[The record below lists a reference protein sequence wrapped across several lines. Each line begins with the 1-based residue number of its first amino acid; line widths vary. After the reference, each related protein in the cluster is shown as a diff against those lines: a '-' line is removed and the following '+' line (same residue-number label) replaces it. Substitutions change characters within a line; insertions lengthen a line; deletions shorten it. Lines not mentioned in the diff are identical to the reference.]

1 MVKNESLPNLRHVQV
16 TYFEDKRI
24 STPSGRLIL
33 DQVADIIRNPRCTF
47 LGGKVLQLST
57 TAHKMLGRGDKQAYD
72 HWKGKMPAFTPGGCF
87 GESRAIKNCIAET
100 GLALIDFDH
109 LSEEMCQ
116 EVLKKAKTHP
126 SVVFAWRSL
135 SREGIHLLIAL
146 PDSGTF
152 KENIKPAQRQII
164 KDLAISGLKLDEA
177 CSDVSRLCF
186 FNYDPD
192 LFVNW
197 EAESMKID
205 PDVMASVQT
214 PRRKDVPRRGVC
226 NRPDIRLAMAGAE
239 RYFQAKMAGK
249 VQGSTATPTAGLA
262 GWFNARGYDEAEAVE
277 ACWKQFGSRIGQT
290 EKDFR
295 KDFSFVYRKYA
306 DQFASKK
313 DEAPF
318 EGAALAAEAA
328 IDVLEKDIEL
338 LVLPKEVYE
347 LLPNFFTDVLKLEK
361 REVHEADAVVFG
373 LLPLLGA
380 ALSNTEVYEG
390 KWVFPSTYTVV
401 VGKPASG
408 KGVVSQIQFLSALWE
423 NHLQKYYEGNDTQPV
438 HRVGGDITLA
448 KHVETMETNGVYP
461 LLQHD
466 SEMNAMAK
474 ANKNRDTG
482 GYDTVLNKAYE
493 GEDVLRSTKT
503 AGHIVVHQPKLQLS
517 MTGTKGQFFN
527 AFETNEN
534 GLTTRI
540 LGYVMPEKVMYKKL
554 PYIESEDALKE
565 REKAG
570 LQERYE
576 QLAASQANRNT
587 PLRFV
592 LSEKHTGKLNK
603 FIEKQLEDGSDTPYE
618 ESTIIRMRAK
628 VIRIAAILSAVRL
641 SETNGDAELDPYF
654 TGYLTIDDKS
664 FRAACLIVETSLE
677 HTLALESM
685 LSESTGRK
693 PMQARK
699 DWRDSFIDQLPETFK
714 YKEGLQI
721 CIEYGKR
728 KDSWKKAL
736 RYWQEKGLLVKRE
749 QDGAWV
755 KLHPAPEADASK
767 QPLQPLQP

>member
-1 MVKNESLPNLRHVQV
+1 MNKKTVNVGKILAGDILVTYCPDVKNPGNVSVVKVREVYRSIKYPDSSKFAKFLEKHTLGYR
-16 TYFEDKRI
+16 RI
-24 STPSGRLIL
+24 KSKKLKEQS
-33 DQVADIIRNPRCTF
+33 
-47 LGGKVLQLST
+47 
-57 TAHKMLGRGDKQAYD
+57 
-72 HWKGKMPAFTPGGCF
+72 PAVCWAAVFPKYRSCSS
-87 GESRAIKNCIAET
+87 EYALT
-100 GLALIDFDH
+100 GLALMDADH
-109 LSEEMCQ
+109 LSK
-116 EVLKKAKTHP
+116 EVMEAVLLKVRELP
-126 SVVFAWRSL
+126 YVLMAWTSISGNGLHIVIRMP
-135 SREGIHLLIAL
+135 EGYEWKQGYALAQKQLIADVGVEGFTL
-146 PDSGTF
+146 DGNTCDIARACFLNTDENAYGNSGKVTPMLITIETG
-152 KENIKPAQRQII
+152 ENQ
-164 KDLAISGLKLDEA
+164 E
-177 CSDVSRLCF
+177 
-186 FNYDPD
+186 
-192 LFVNW
+192 
-197 EAESMKID
+197 
-205 PDVMASVQT
+205 T

-226 NRPDIRLAMAGAE
+226 NRPDIRLFMADLE
-239 RYFQAKMAGK
+239 RYFNAKMAGK

-262 GWFNARGYDEAEAVE
+262 GMCNTRGYDEAEAVE
-277 ACWKQFGSRIGQT
+277 ACWKQFGGRIGQT
-290 EKDFR
+290 EEEFR
-295 KDFSFVYRKYA
+295 KTFSFVYRKYPE
-306 DQFASKK
+306 QFASKK

-328 IDVLEKDIEL
+328 LDVLEKDIEL
-338 LVLPKEVYE
+338 PVFSKEVYE
-347 LLPNFFTDVLKLEK
+347 LLPQFFTDVLKLEK
-361 REVHEADAVVFG
+361 REVHEADAVVIG

-380 ALSNTEVYEG
+380 ALSNTEVYEA
-390 KWVFPSTYTVV
+390 KWVYPAVYTAV

-408 KGVVSQIQFLSALWE
+408 KGAVSQIQFLSALWE
-423 NHLQKYYEGNDTQPV
+423 NHLQKYYEGDDTQPV

-448 KHVETMETNGVYP
+448 KYVEQMRDNGVYP

-482 GYDTVLNKAYE
+482 GYDPVLNKAYE

-503 AGHIVVHQPKLQLS
+503 AGNIVVPHPKLQLS
-517 MTGTKGQFFN
+517 LTGTKGQFYN
-527 AFETNEN
+527 AFENYEN

-576 QLAASQANRNT
+576 RLAASQANRNT
-587 PLRFV
+587 PMRWV

-628 VIRIAAILSAVRL
+628 VIRIAAILSTVRL
-641 SETNGDAELDPYF
+641 SETDGDAELDPYF

-677 HTLALESM
+677 HTLAMESM

-714 YKEGLQI
+714 YKEGLQL
-721 CIEYGKR
+721 CMEYGKR

-749 QDGAWV
+749 QDGMWI
-755 KLHPAPEADASK
+755 KLHPAPEANASK
-767 QPLQPLQP
+767 QP

>member
-1 MVKNESLPNLRHVQV
+1 MVKNESLPSLRTVQMSW
-16 TYFEDKRI
+16 FEKTRFSRPCGDLTLEQVVKII
-24 STPSGRLIL
+24 SDRKSTFARGYVYSLTIQAR
-33 DQVADIIRNPRCTF
+33 RC
-47 LGGKVLQLST
+47 LE
-57 TAHKMLGRGDKQAYD
+57 RGQAEAYD
-72 HWKGKMPAFTPGGCF
+72 FVKQSMPAFTPAGLF
-87 GESRAIKNCIAET
+87 RERRANANCVMET
-100 GLALIDFDH
+100 GLFPIDFDH
-109 LSEEMCQ
+109 LSPEMCQ
-116 EVLKKAKTHP
+116 KVLNKAKTLP
-126 SVVFAWRSL
+126 YVVLGCESL
-135 SREGIHLLIAL
+135 SGQGVHLLTTGPAT
-146 PDSGTF
+146 GTF
-152 KENIKPAQRQII
+152 KENIGLVQRQVD
-164 KDLAISGLKLDEA
+164 KDMAELGVQVDKA
-177 CSDVSRLCF
+177 CNDVARLF
-186 FNYDPD
+186 IFSYDPNVY
-192 LFVNW
+192 VNW
-197 EAESMKID
+197 DAESMKID

-226 NRPDIRLAMAGAE
+226 NRPDIRLFMADLE
-239 RYFQAKMAGK
+239 RYFNAKMAGK
-249 VQGSTATPTAGLA
+249 VQGSTATPTVGLA
-262 GWFNARGYDEAEAVE
+262 GICNTRGYDEAEAVE

-313 DEAPF
+313 DEAPS

-338 LVLPKEVYE
+338 PVLPKEVYE
-347 LLPNFFTDVLKLEK
+347 LLPQFFTDVLNLEK

-373 LLPLLGA
+373 LLPLSGA

-390 KWVFPSTYTVV
+390 KWVSPSVYTVV

-423 NHLQKYYEGNDTQPV
+423 HHLQKYYEGDDTQPV

-448 KHVETMETNGVYP
+448 KYVEQMRDNGVYP

-482 GYDTVLNKAYE
+482 GYDPVLNKAYE

-503 AGHIVVHQPKLQLS
+503 AGNIVVPHPKLQLS
-517 MTGTKGQFFN
+517 LTGTKGQFYN
-527 AFETNEN
+527 AFENYEN

-565 REKAG
+565 REKAE

-576 QLAASQANRNT
+576 RLAASQANRNT
-587 PLRFV
+587 PMRWV
-592 LSEKHTGKLNK
+592 LSEKQTGKLNK

-628 VIRIAAILSAVRL
+628 VIRIAAILSTVRL

-654 TGYLTIDDKS
+654 TGYLTIDDMS

-677 HTLALESM
+677 HTLALQSM
-685 LSESTGRK
+685 LSEGTGRK

-714 YKEGLQI
+714 YKEGLQL
-721 CIEYGKR
+721 CMEYGKR

-736 RYWQEKGLLVKRE
+736 HYWQEKGLLVKRE

-755 KLHPAPEADASK
+755 KLHPAPEANASK
-767 QPLQPLQP
+767 QP

>member
-1 MVKNESLPNLRHVQV
+1 MNTKNIPNLRHVQ
-16 TYFEDKRI
+16 TSWFEDKRI

-33 DQVADIIRNPRCTF
+33 DQIADIIRNPRCTF
-47 LGGKVLQLST
+47 LGGRVLQLTT
-57 TAHKMLGRGDKQAYD
+57 TARKMLDRGDKQAYD
-72 HWKGKMPAFTPGGCF
+72 HWKGKMPAFAPGGLF
-87 GESRAIKNCIAET
+87 GERRATSCCIAET

-116 EVLKKAKTHP
+116 EVLKKAKTL
-126 SVVFAWRSL
+126 SYVVFAWRSL
-135 SREGIHLLIAL
+135 SRAGIHLLIAL

-152 KENIKPAQRQII
+152 KENIKLAQRQVI
-164 KDLAISGLKLDEA
+164 KDLAIPGLKLDEA

-262 GWFNARGYDEAEAVE
+262 GICNTRGYDEAEAVE
-277 ACWKQFGSRIGQT
+277 ACWKQFGDRIGQT
-290 EKDFR
+290 KEEFR
-295 KDFSFVYRKYA
+295 KTFSLVYRTYA
-306 DQFASKK
+306 NQFASKK
-313 DEAPF
+313 DEALF
-318 EGAALAAEAA
+318 EGTHLGRAVLATEAT
-328 IDVLEKDIEL
+328 IDVLEKDIEFP
-338 LVLPKEVYE
+338 VLSKEVYE
-347 LLPNFFTDVLKLEK
+347 LLPPFFTDVLKLEK
-361 REVHEADAVVFG
+361 REVHEADAVVIG

-380 ALSNTEVYEG
+380 ALNNTEVYEA
-390 KWVFPSTYTVV
+390 KWVYPAVYTAV

-408 KGVVSQIQFLSALWE
+408 KGAVSQIQFLSALWE
-423 NHLQKYYEGNDTQPV
+423 NHLQKYYEGDDTQPV

-517 MTGTKGQFFN
+517 LTGTKGQFYN
-527 AFETNEN
+527 AFENYEN

-576 QLAASQANRNT
+576 RLAASQANRNT
-587 PLRFV
+587 PIRWV

-603 FIEKQLEDGSDTPYE
+603 FIEKQLEEGSDTPYE

-628 VIRIAAILSAVRL
+628 VIRIAAILSTVRL
-641 SETNGDAELDPYF
+641 FETEGDAELSPLS
-654 TGYLTIDDKS
+654 TGYLTIDDAS
-664 FRAACLIVETSLE
+664 FRCASLIVETSLE

-685 LSESTGRK
+685 LSEGTGRK
-693 PMQARK
+693 PMHVRK
-699 DWRDSFIDQLPETFK
+699 DWRNQFYDKLPEAFR
-714 YKEGLQI
+714 YSEGLQL
-721 CIEYGKR
+721 CLEYGKR

-736 RYWQEKGLLVKRE
+736 RYWQEKGLLEKRE

-755 KLHPAPEADASK
+755 KLHPAPEANASK
-767 QPLQPLQP
+767 QP

>member
-1 MVKNESLPNLRHVQV
+1 MDKKKINVGDILV
-16 TYFEDKRI
+16 TYCPDVKQPGNVSTANVRDVFRSIKYPASSDFAKCLEKHTLGYRRI
-24 STPSGRLIL
+24 KSKKLKEQS
-33 DQVADIIRNPRCTF
+33 
-47 LGGKVLQLST
+47 
-57 TAHKMLGRGDKQAYD
+57 
-72 HWKGKMPAFTPGGCF
+72 PAVCWAAVFPKYRSCSS
-87 GESRAIKNCIAET
+87 EYALT
-100 GLALIDFDH
+100 GLALMDADH
-109 LSEEMCQ
+109 LSK
-116 EVLKKAKTHP
+116 EVMEAAMRKMHEL
-126 SVVFAWRSL
+126 SYVLMAWTSISGNGLHIVIRMP
-135 SREGIHLLIAL
+135 EGYEWKQGYALAQKQLIADVGVEGFTL
-146 PDSGTF
+146 DGNTSDIARACFLNTDENAYGNSGEVTPMLITIETG
-152 KENIKPAQRQII
+152 ENQ
-164 KDLAISGLKLDEA
+164 E
-177 CSDVSRLCF
+177 
-186 FNYDPD
+186 
-192 LFVNW
+192 
-197 EAESMKID
+197 
-205 PDVMASVQT
+205 T

-277 ACWKQFGSRIGQT
+277 ACWMQFGSRIGQT

-338 LVLPKEVYE
+338 PVLPKEVYE

-448 KHVETMETNGVYP
+448 KHVEQMCENGVYP

-503 AGHIVVHQPKLQLS
+503 AGHIVVHHPKLQLS

-628 VIRIAAILSAVRL
+628 VIRIAAILSTVRL
-641 SETNGDAELDPYF
+641 SETDGDAELDPYF

-677 HTLALESM
+677 HTLALQSM

-699 DWRDSFIDQLPETFK
+699 DWRDSFYEKLPEEFK
-714 YKEGLQI
+714 YKEGLQL

-736 RYWQEKGLLVKRE
+736 HYWQEKGLLVKRE

-755 KLHPAPEADASK
+755 KLHPAPEADAPK
-767 QPLQPLQP
+767 QP

>member
-1 MVKNESLPNLRHVQV
+1 MV
-16 TYFEDKRI
+16 TYCPDVKQPGNVSTVNVRDVFRSIKYPNSSDFAKELDAHTRGYRRI
-24 STPSGRLIL
+24 KSKKLKEKS
-33 DQVADIIRNPRCTF
+33 
-47 LGGKVLQLST
+47 
-57 TAHKMLGRGDKQAYD
+57 
-72 HWKGKMPAFTPGGCF
+72 PAVCWAAVFPKYRSCSS
-87 GESRAIKNCIAET
+87 EYALT
-100 GLALIDFDH
+100 GLALMDADH
-109 LSEEMCQ
+109 LSK
-116 EVLKKAKTHP
+116 EVMNAVLLKVRELP
-126 SVVFAWRSL
+126 YVVMAWTSISGNGLHIVIRMP
-135 SREGIHLLIAL
+135 EGYEWKQGYALAQKQLIA
-146 PDSGTF
+146 DVGVEGFT
-152 KENIKPAQRQII
+152 
-164 KDLAISGLKLDEA
+164 LDGNT
-177 CSDVSRLCF
+177 SDVARACF
-186 FNYDPD
+186 LNTDENAYGNSGEVTPM
-192 LFVNW
+192 LITIETGENQ
-197 EAESMKID
+197 E
-205 PDVMASVQT
+205 T

-226 NRPDIRLAMAGAE
+226 NRPDIRLFMADLE
-239 RYFQAKMAGK
+239 RYFNAKMAGK

-262 GWFNARGYDEAEAVE
+262 GMCNTRGYDEAEAVE

-338 LVLPKEVYE
+338 PVFSKEVYE
-347 LLPNFFTDVLKLEK
+347 LLPQFFTDVLKLEK
-361 REVHEADAVVFG
+361 REVHEADAVVIG

-380 ALSNTEVYEG
+380 ALSNTEVYEA
-390 KWVFPSTYTVV
+390 KWVSPSVYTVV

-423 NHLQKYYEGNDTQPV
+423 NHLQKYYEGDDTQPV

-448 KHVETMETNGVYP
+448 KYVEQMRDNGVYP

-482 GYDTVLNKAYE
+482 GYDPVLNKAYE

-503 AGHIVVHQPKLQLS
+503 AGNIVVPHPKLQLS
-517 MTGTKGQFFN
+517 LTGTKGQFYN
-527 AFETNEN
+527 AFENYEN

-565 REKAG
+565 RGKAG

-576 QLAASQANRNT
+576 RLAASQANRNT
-587 PLRFV
+587 PMRWV
-592 LSEKHTGKLNK
+592 LSEKQTGKLNK
-603 FIEKQLEDGSDTPYE
+603 FIEKQLEEGSDTPYE

-641 SETNGDAELDPYF
+641 SETDGDAELDPYF
-654 TGYLTIDDKS
+654 TGYLTIDDMS

-677 HTLALESM
+677 HTLALQSM
-685 LSESTGRK
+685 LSEGTGRK

-714 YKEGLQI
+714 YKEGLQL
-721 CIEYGKR
+721 CLEYGKR

-736 RYWQEKGLLVKRE
+736 HYWQEKGLLVKRE

-755 KLHPAPEADASK
+755 KLHPAPEANASK
-767 QPLQPLQP
+767 QP